1 MSPTPGED
9 ADLPPTGGDEALR
22 AAAAGLSAKVSL
34 IAAGGMHLVLAA
46 FVLPV
51 GRIVPGWAAA
61 VLLAGW
67 AAGAV
72 AIWRGHRTRPVT
84 TLLVPPVSALLWW
97 VVVALSG

>member
-1 MSPTPGED
+1 MSPTPGDDPE
-9 ADLPPTGGDEALR
+9 LRPTGSDAELR

-34 IAAGGMHLVLAA
+34 IAAGGMQLVLAA

-61 VLLAGW
+61 LLLTGW

-72 AIWRGHRTRPVT
+72 AIWRGHRSRPVT
-84 TLLVPPVSALLWW
+84 TLLVPPASALLWW